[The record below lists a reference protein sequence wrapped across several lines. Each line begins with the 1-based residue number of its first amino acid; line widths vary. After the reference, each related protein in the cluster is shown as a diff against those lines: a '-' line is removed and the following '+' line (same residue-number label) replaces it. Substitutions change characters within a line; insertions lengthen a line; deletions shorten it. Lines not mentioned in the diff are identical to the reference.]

1 MGLKCSVLGHSFEPA
16 DFERER
22 EEQGSEVVTVVRE
35 IERCVRCGEQR
46 VVSEST
52 EVTAVVDE
60 ADVDLEGGD
69 AADRGAGAT
78 TDAPGMETSAG
89 ADAGAGTGT
98 DAAAGPTDDGG
109 TFEARDPAEEDAEI
123 LTDDEP
129 GREPGA
135 WPEEPDES
143 WDPDAPRDGS
153 GDDDGV
159 ETTVAET
166 TAADVDG
173 GPDDDGDDAPV
184 APTEEALSG
193 ITVPE
198 GTIVCTEC
206 EFSVDAESSYRD
218 GDPCPDCGA
227 WLTSERNR

>member
-1 MGLKCSVLGHSFEPA
+1 MGLKCSILGHSFEPA

-35 IERCVRCGEQR
+35 IERCVRCGQQR

-78 TDAPGMETSAG
+78 TDAPGVETDVG
-89 ADAGAGTGT
+89 TDAGASAGV
-98 DAAAGPTDDGG
+98 DAAAGPTNDEEG
-109 TFEARDPAEEDAEI
+109 FEARDPAEEDTEI

-129 GREPGA
+129 DREPGA

-143 WDPDAPRDGS
+143 WEPDAPRDGGS
-153 GDDDGV
+153 GDGAA
-159 ETTVAET
+159 AET
-166 TAADVDG
+166 TATDVDD
-173 GPDDDGDDAPV
+173 GPDDGPV
-184 APTEEALSG
+184 APTEETLSG

-227 WLTSERNR
+227 WLASERNR

>member
-1 MGLKCSVLGHSFEPA
+1 MGLKCSILGHSFEPA

-60 ADVDLEGGD
+60 ADVNLEGGD
-69 AADRGAGAT
+69 AANRGAGAT
-78 TDAPGMETSAG
+78 TDAGAG
-89 ADAGAGTGT
+89 ADV
-98 DAAAGPTDDGG
+98 DAAAGPADDGG
-109 TFEARDPAEEDAEI
+109 TFEARDPAEEDTEI

-129 GREPGA
+129 DREPGA

-143 WDPDAPRDGS
+143 WEPDAPRDGGS
-153 GDDDGV
+153 GDGAA
-159 ETTVAET
+159 AET
-166 TAADVDG
+166 TATDADD
-173 GPDDDGDDAPV
+173 GPDDDGPV
-184 APTEEALSG
+184 APTEETLSG

-227 WLTSERNR
+227 WLTGERNR

>member
-22 EEQGSEVVTVVRE
+22 KEQGSEVVTVVRE
-35 IERCVRCGEQR
+35 IERCIRCGEQR

-60 ADVDLEGGD
+60 ADVDLEEGD

-78 TDAPGMETSAG
+78 TDASGVGANVG
-89 ADAGAGTGT
+89 ADAGAGADI
-98 DAAAGPTDDGG
+98 DAAAGSTDDEEA
-109 TFEARDPAEEDAEI
+109 FEARDPAEEDTEI

-129 GREPGA
+129 DREPGA

-143 WDPDAPRDGS
+143 WEPDAPRDGGS
-153 GDDDGV
+153 GDGAA
-159 ETTVAET
+159 AET
-166 TAADVDG
+166 TATDADD
-173 GPDDDGDDAPV
+173 PDDDGPV
-184 APTEEALSG
+184 APTDEALSG

>member
-60 ADVDLEGGD
+60 ADVDLERGD
-69 AADRGAGAT
+69 AADRGAGTT
-78 TDAPGMETSAG
+78 TDAPGMETDIG
-89 ADAGAGTGT
+89 A
-98 DAAAGPTDDGG
+98 DAAAGPTDDEGA
-109 TFEARDPAEEDAEI
+109 FEARDPAEEDTEI

-143 WDPDAPRDGS
+143 WEPDAPRDG
-153 GDDDGV
+153 DGA
-159 ETTVAET
+159 TAET
-166 TAADVDG
+166 TATDADD
-173 GPDDDGDDAPV
+173 PDDDGPV
-184 APTEEALSG
+184 APTEETLSG

>member
-1 MGLKCSVLGHSFEPA
+1 MGLKCSLLGHSFEPA

-22 EEQGSEVVTVVRE
+22 KEEGSEVVTVHRE
-35 IERCVRCGEQR
+35 IERCVRCGEER

-60 ADVDLEGGD
+60 DDVDLEDTGD
-69 AADRGAGAT
+69 
-78 TDAPGMETSAG
+78 
-89 ADAGAGTGT
+89 GTGT
-98 DAAAGPTDDGG
+98 GVAGGDYDAGEGVGTGAGEKFT
-109 TFEARDPAEEDAEI
+109 ARDPEEEDTEI
-123 LTDDEP
+123 LTDEEP

-143 WDPDAPRDGS
+143 WDPEEDQTPDADAEPGAEGSDVDPGGDAPDAEA
-153 GDDDGV
+153 DDGPV
-159 ETTVAET
+159 Q
-166 TAADVDG
+166 
-173 GPDDDGDDAPV
+173 PDDE
-184 APTEEALSG
+184 TLSG

-206 EFSVDAESSYRD
+206 DFSVDAESSYRE

>member
-1 MGLKCSVLGHSFEPA
+1 MGLKCSILGHSFEPA

-69 AADRGAGAT
+69 AANRGAGAT
-78 TDAPGMETSAG
+78 TDAGAG
-89 ADAGAGTGT
+89 ADV
-98 DAAAGPTDDGG
+98 DAAAGPADDGG
-109 TFEARDPAEEDAEI
+109 TFEARDPAEEDTEI

-129 GREPGA
+129 DREPGA

-143 WDPDAPRDGS
+143 WEPDAPRDGGS
-153 GDDDGV
+153 GDGAA
-159 ETTVAET
+159 AET
-166 TAADVDG
+166 TATDVDD
-173 GPDDDGDDAPV
+173 GPDDDGPV
-184 APTEEALSG
+184 APTEETLSG

-227 WLTSERNR
+227 WLTGERNR

>member
-1 MGLKCSVLGHSFEPA
+1 MGLKCSILGHSFEPA

-22 EEQGSEVVTVVRE
+22 KEQGSEVVTIVRE

-69 AADRGAGAT
+69 ATDRGAGAT
-78 TDAPGMETSAG
+78 TDAPGVGTDVG
-89 ADAGAGTGT
+89 AGAGPGT
-98 DAAAGPTDDGG
+98 AAGPTDDGG
-109 TFEARDPAEEDAEI
+109 TFEARDPAEEDTEI

-129 GREPGA
+129 DREPGA

-143 WDPDAPRDGS
+143 WDPDAPRDGN
-153 GDDDGV
+153 GDDGV
-159 ETTVAET
+159 EATAAET
-166 TAADVDG
+166 TTDVDG
-173 GPDDDGDDAPV
+173 DSDDDGPV
-184 APTEEALSG
+184 APTEEVLSG

-227 WLTSERNR
+227 WLASERNR